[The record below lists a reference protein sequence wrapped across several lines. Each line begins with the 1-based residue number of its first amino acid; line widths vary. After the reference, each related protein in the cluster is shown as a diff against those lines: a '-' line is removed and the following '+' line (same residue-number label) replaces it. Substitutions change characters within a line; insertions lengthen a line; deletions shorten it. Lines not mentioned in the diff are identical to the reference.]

1 MNRVVAAIAL
11 FVLGSTAYAQS
22 IDWIQRIP
30 LLQTGWQSPGEAQVF
45 EDPLR
50 KRLMTVGW
58 RLGTI
63 FRSDDNGASWQGQYA
78 LGTDVV
84 GKFGTI
90 YVAPDG
96 RYIWHGQTPW
106 NQRVALVSSDG
117 GETWGTY
124 TRDTLV
130 AKDGSH
136 RGLLTIIPPYNIR
149 AYGSLVTGALV
160 MSSDLGK
167 TWRRIQYP
175 PADNPPVSE
184 SREMIAGPNL
194 VYQTGRPYMYRFD
207 ASKDTTWTQTRVI
220 GNGRFTKEVGGSVV
234 TVVSNALYIYQ
245 TWSDTT
251 PQILRT
257 WRDDVTGDTI
267 ALSIGD
273 VLRYDDSTVYAFD
286 ARGWIFEVRPR
297 TMHIRCIQPFGA
309 AFTKPASGIRLR
321 PDFLWASIYNEYCV
335 AITNINQFGWCVAEL
350 KNGVVLRVDTV
361 PARMPQVV
369 ADDQM
374 PYNYYGE
381 RGIFMFKVS
390 TGSFREIVRTTD
402 LGASWIH
409 TTKVESEELEP
420 TFLGARTSVRAPD
433 GTLLIHTTRD
443 HCVIPDDRGSIER
456 TYELTDFFG
465 ILSGAEQ
472 RMLKDRVATLYRDG
486 DRVLLPGRTL
496 TTYDY
501 KLGKSTF
508 TVLPRKTT
516 FVRRFSQSM
525 LAAGADSLW
534 MTFDNGREWVFVSA
548 TLTSPVAQP
557 RGQFSDAARTSS
569 GVLLSAVRGV
579 DFKDVGERRGIL
591 SYGGIGRSV
600 DNGDTWQWVTNLPDS
615 MRFISRI
622 ERVNDSVVLAI
633 GGRMLV
639 DSASIREVG
648 TYKIKIEVDASAILI
663 STDDGATWQVATR
676 DIRTGMQ
683 RGDHEPD
690 ICVVGNGVVLASLH
704 SGFPFISTTSGRTW
718 SVLDIPELGL
728 ASVHSFRRE
737 DNGDIMICTSSGAGY
752 LRLPG
757 VTSVDTQE
765 NNNRTDNTLWV
776 ANDRLHV
783 RIDQPQ
789 TLLRV
794 VSVDGRTIIER
805 LCDPGVVTVDVS
817 PYAHGV
823 YGVECVSTTTTKR
836 LSVAW

>member
-1 MNRVVAAIAL
+1 MNRLVVVIAL

-22 IDWIQRIP
+22 IDWIERIP

-63 FRSDDNGASWQGQYA
+63 FRSDDNGTSWQGQYA

-117 GETWGTY
+117 GETWPTY
-124 TRDTLV
+124 TQDTLV
-130 AKDGSH
+130 AKDGLH

-149 AYGSLVTGALV
+149 AYESLATGGHV

-167 TWRRIQYP
+167 TWRRVQYP

-184 SREMIAGPNL
+184 SREMIAAPNL

-234 TVVSNALYIYQ
+234 TVVSNALHIYQ

-350 KNGVVLRVDTV
+350 KNGAVLRVDTV

-501 KLGKSTF
+501 KLGKSTS

-516 FVRRFSQSM
+516 FVRRLSQSM

-548 TLTSPVAQP
+548 TLTSPGPQP
-557 RGQFSDAARTSS
+557 RGQFSDATRTSS
-569 GVLLSAVRGV
+569 GVLLTALRGV
-579 DFKDVGERRGIL
+579 DFKDAGERRGII

-639 DSASIREVG
+639 DSGSIRDEG

-663 STDDGATWQVATR
+663 STDDGATWNLATR
-676 DIRTGMQ
+676 DIRTGMP

-728 ASVHSFRRE
+728 ANVHSFRRE

-757 VTSVDTQE
+757 VTSVDAKE
-765 NNNRTDNTLWV
+765 NNVRANNSAWV
-776 ANDRLHV
+776 ANNLLHV
-783 RIDQPQ
+783 RIEQPQ
-789 TLLRV
+789 TRVRV

-805 LCDPGVVTVDVS
+805 VCEPGVVTMDVS
-817 PYAHGV
+817 AFAHGV
-823 YGVECVSTTTTKR
+823 YGVECVTTTSTTR

>member
-1 MNRVVAAIAL
+1 MNRLTIVIAL

-45 EDPLR
+45 EDSVR

-84 GKFGTI
+84 GKYGVI

-96 RYIWHGQTPW
+96 RYIWHGLTPW

-117 GETWGTY
+117 GETWRTY
-124 TRDTLV
+124 TQDALV
-130 AKDGSH
+130 AKDGLH

-149 AYGSLVTGALV
+149 AGESLVTGGHV
-160 MSSDLGK
+160 MSSDLGR

-184 SREMIAGPNL
+184 SREMIAAPHV

-220 GNGRFTKEVGGSVV
+220 GNGRFTKEIGGSVV
-234 TVVSNALYIYQ
+234 TVVSNTLYVYQ

-257 WRDDVTGDTI
+257 WKDDVTGDTI

-273 VLRYDDSTVYAFD
+273 VQRYDDSTVYAFD

-297 TMHIRCIQPFGA
+297 TRHIRCIQPFGA
-309 AFTKPASGIRLR
+309 AFPKPASGITLR
-321 PDFLWASIYNEYCV
+321 PDFLWAGIYNEYCV
-335 AITNINQFGWCVAEL
+335 AITNVNQFGWCVAEL
-350 KNGVVLRVDTV
+350 KNGKVRRVDTV
-361 PARMPQVV
+361 PSRRPWVV
-369 ADDQM
+369 ANGQM

-381 RGIFMFKVS
+381 RGIFMFNIS
-390 TGSFREIVRTTD
+390 TGNFREIVRTTD

-433 GTLLIHTTRD
+433 GTLLIQTTRD

-465 ILSGAEQ
+465 RVFDPEQ
-472 RMLKDRVATLYRDG
+472 RMLNDRFATLYRDE

-501 KLGKSTF
+501 KLGKSTS
-508 TVLPRKTT
+508 TVLPRKTS
-516 FVRRFSQSM
+516 FVRRLSSSM
-525 LAAGADSLW
+525 MAAGADSLW

-548 TLTSPVAQP
+548 TLTSPVSQP
-557 RGQFSDAARTSS
+557 RGQFSDATRTSS

-600 DNGDTWQWVTNLPDS
+600 DNGDTWQWVSNLPDS

-639 DSASIREVG
+639 DSASIRDVA
-648 TYKIKIEVDASAILI
+648 TYKIEVDASAILI

-676 DIRTGMQ
+676 DIRTGMI

-757 VTSVDTQE
+757 VTSVESEHQDA
-765 NNNRTDNTLWV
+765 RADNTAWV
-776 ANDRLHV
+776 ANNQLHV

-789 TLLRV
+789 TRVRV
-794 VSVDGRTIIER
+794 VSMDGRTIVER
-805 LCDPGVVTVDVS
+805 VCDVGVVSIDIS
-817 PYAHGV
+817 PFAHGV
-823 YGVECVSTTTTKR
+823 YGIATTSASATTHR
-836 LSVAW
+836 SITW